1 MGGGGVLYLIIYSIV
16 ENVPRGTY
24 YFGCG
29 VGIIT
34 SPSSRFT
41 FILVIVWWGVDVC
54 ATSLRGKFVHISI
67 VTTL

>member
-41 FILVIVWWGVDVC
+41 FIIPYIPNPPPIP
-54 ATSLRGKFVHISI
+54 VHPSFYNF
-67 VTTL
+67 